1 MSGWPAPGLR
11 RLALASALAAACC
24 VVLLGVLGARDWR
37 QARSAMA
44 DAERM
49 LQLSGEVERLRM
61 GANYITLLQ
70 ADGAIARE
78 VGADALRL
86 ASLIGVDDGAE
97 AQLSARHLREVANVF
112 AAIAGN
118 RLELQGD
125 DAHSLRLRQDV
136 ARELRIH
143 FAMIND
149 SLVTLVHERQR
160 RSSEVQREAGGSFL
174 ALALLLGVAGVW
186 AFARVYRRMSDPIQA
201 IERGIA
207 RFASGQLDARIT
219 PSRDDELGRLASAF
233 NRMAEQREH
242 QVGLLADSEKRL
254 RVLTTAVTDSTWDL
268 DLSSRTLTWDERFGE
283 LTGYRADGPEATF
296 AGWLEMLHP
305 DDHVRVSDSLESV
318 LDSDGDYWEARY
330 RLRHANGRW
339 LHVLDRG
346 LVLRDATGKALRMVG
361 GVADISAQMV
371 AEQRLREGQRLEA
384 IGQLTGGV
392 AHDFNNLLTVIL
404 GNAET
409 LQDRLRDDPARA
421 ELAGMIGEAAHRA
434 AELTRQLLAFARK
447 QALEP
452 TTVDVNRRLA
462 ELEPLLRRSLGEHV
476 QIELSRGGGLW
487 HALVDPTQLDNAVLN
502 LCLNARDAMPQGG
515 RLTIET
521 ANAVLDADYA
531 TANPEVHPGQY
542 VMVAVSDTGSGISA
556 EHLGR
561 VFEPFFTTKEKGK
574 GTGLGL
580 SMVYGFVKQSG
591 GHIKVYSEP
600 GEGATVRLYLP
611 RVVGAAPAAASPI
624 ETMPHG
630 RGEVVLVVEDETM
643 VLRHAVE
650 QLELLGYRPLF
661 ASEPQ
666 QALEVLQA
674 HPEIELLFTDVVMPG
689 MNGRELAERAR
700 VLRPGLKVLYTSG
713 YTENAIVHHG
723 RLDPG
728 VRLLP
733 KPWRRSE
740 LARRVRDAIDG
751 T

>member
-1 MSGWPAPGLR
+1 MADAARMLQLR
-11 RLALASALAAACC
+11 SEVERMRLGADYVTLLQSDAAIAREVGVDAERLASALAA
-24 VVLLGVLGARDWR
+24 
-37 QARSAMA
+37 
-44 DAERM
+44 
-49 LQLSGEVERLRM
+49 
-61 GANYITLLQ
+61 
-70 ADGAIARE
+70 
-78 VGADALRL
+78 
-86 ASLIGVDDGAE
+86 DDSTE
-97 AQLSARHLREVANVF
+97 AQLAARHLREVATCSLQSPN
-112 AAIAGN
+112 N
-118 RLELQGD
+118 RLDLQGD
-125 DAHSLRLRQDV
+125 DARTLRLRQEI

-149 SLVTLVHERQR
+149 SLDALVRVRQQQW
-160 RSSEVQREAGGSFL
+160 SAVQREAGGSFL
-174 ALALLLGVAGVW
+174 ALALLLGVAGAW
-186 AFARVYRRMSDPIQA
+186 AFALVYRRLSEPIHA
-201 IERGIA
+201 IERGIE
-207 RFASGQLDARIT
+207 RFASGQLDARIE
-219 PSRDDELGRLASAF
+219 PGHDDELGRLAGAF
-233 NRMAEQREH
+233 NRMAEQRER

-254 RVLTTAVTDSTWDL
+254 RLLATAVTDSTWDL
-268 DLSSRTLTWDERFGE
+268 DLASRVLVWDERFSK
-283 LTGYRADGPEATF
+283 LTGYRHDGPEASF
-296 AGWLEMLHP
+296 AGWLNMLHP
-305 DDHVRVSDSLESV
+305 DDRSRVSDSLETA

-330 RLRHANGRW
+330 RLHHADGRW

-346 LVLRDATGKALRMVG
+346 LMMRDASGKALRMIG
-361 GVADISAQMV
+361 GIADISAEVV

-409 LQDRLRDDPARA
+409 LQERLRDDPARA
-421 ELAGMIGEAAHRA
+421 DLAAMIATAAQRA

-452 TTVDVNRRLA
+452 GTIDVNRRLS

-476 QIELSRGGGLW
+476 RIELSRGGGLW

-531 TANPEVHPGQY
+531 AANPEVHPGQY
-542 VMVAVSDTGSGISA
+542 VMVAVSDTGSGIAA

-561 VFEPFFTTKEKGK
+561 VFEPFFTTKETGK

-611 RVVGAAPAAASPI
+611 RVVGEAAVEVPRVES
-624 ETMPHG
+624 MPRGH
-630 RGEVVLVVEDETM
+630 GEVVLVVEDEAM

-661 ASEPQ
+661 AADPKL
-666 QALEVLQA
+666 ALELLQA
-674 HPEIELLFTDVVMPG
+674 HAEIALLFTDIVMPG
-689 MNGRELAERAR
+689 MNGRELADRAR

-740 LARRVRDAIDG
+740 LARRMRDALDEA
-751 T
+751 